1 MSLTDQI
8 NTDIKE
14 AMKARDKEKLGVL
27 RDIKSK
33 LLNEATSGNG
43 DVDEAKENKIIM
55 KLHKQRMD
63 TYNIYKEEGREDLA
77 EQEKFE
83 AEILENYMPKM
94 MDESEVRAEVE
105 KTIAELGAD
114 GPQDMGKVMGK
125 LTKKLAGRADG
136 KLIADLVKA
145 ALNK

>member
-43 DVDEAKENKIIM
+43 EIDEAKENKIIL

-63 TYNIYKEEGREDLA
+63 TYNVYKDEGREDLA
-77 EQEKFE
+77 KQEHFE
-83 AEILENYMPKM
+83 ADILENYMPKM
-94 MDESEVRAEVE
+94 LDESEVKAEVE
-105 KTIAELGAD
+105 KAIAELGAE

-125 LTKKLAGRADG
+125 LTKDLSGKADG
-136 KLIADLVKA
+136 KLIANFVKES
-145 ALNK
+145 LNK

>member
-14 AMKARDKEKLGVL
+14 AMKAREKEKLAAL

-43 DVDEAKENKIIM
+43 EVDEAKENKIIM

-63 TYNIYKEEGREDLA
+63 TYNVYIEQGREDLA
-77 EQEKFE
+77 SGEKFE
-83 AEILENYMPKM
+83 AEIIEKYMPKM
-94 MDESEVRAEVE
+94 MDEAEVRSEVQAAIE
-105 KTIAELGAD
+105 ALGAS
-114 GPQDMGKVMGK
+114 GPQDMGKVMGA
-125 LTKKLAGRADG
+125 LSKKLAGKADG
-136 KLIADLVKA
+136 KLISTIVKEE
-145 ALNK
+145 LNK

>member
-43 DVDEAKENKIIM
+43 EIDEAKENKIIM

-63 TYNIYKEEGREDLA
+63 TYNVYKDEGREDLA
-77 EQEKFE
+77 EQEHFE
-83 AEILENYMPKM
+83 ADILENYMPKM
-94 MDESEVRAEVE
+94 LDESEVKAEVD
-105 KTIAELGAD
+105 KAIAELGAE

-125 LTKKLAGRADG
+125 LTKDLSGKADG
-136 KLIADLVKA
+136 KLIANFVKA
-145 ALNK
+145 SLNK